1 MRKYF
6 LIGKRA
12 ELRAESDQIAAVAI
26 ATVGD
31 YGFTDRFKLQK
42 FPATWSELEFSW
54 YLSPSTTRTQRL
66 PSPSSA
72 LITLKPSLLLSSQ
85 SRLDGSCSLVRKT

>member
-54 YLSPSTTRTQRL
+54 YLSPEYNKNPTV
-66 PSPSSA
+66 
-72 LITLKPSLLLSSQ
+72 TLAQFRADNAEAIAAAVKSIQ
-85 SRLDGSCSLVRKT
+85 A